1 MNCCTHRARCRAGY
15 YALVYIVLGIL
26 AATPAAAWGPK
37 TQLSIITTALHL
49 LSKDGNIPL
58 DRLERDLQ
66 MGAMIPMES
75 LRETYPSLDLDP
87 VSALEPEV
95 NLLQAVRSDRVDPYF
110 AYRLGVLGKL
120 VTEAT
125 SPMRSVDP
133 TYRNLYFADVDRRIE
148 SVTLKMGPRQ
158 VVDPKAY
165 FPLLIEQANVHNDAI
180 RSDYQAALG
189 FGGLAGSLLAEDASR
204 SVNAVADVW
213 HTILSRR
220 TQMGGVSEKQ
230 LRDYVLAAY
239 AFYIPR
245 KNRAEIEAANARL
258 AALVTRTPEMN
269 IQIGDLYYRAEFY
282 DEAMAA
288 YRDALAAAPDQ
299 RNVIEKM
306 ANYYV
311 ERGAAAL
318 KQRQLEA
325 ALEAF
330 QAALEADPMHPTAER
345 ERLQV
350 AAMIAARDARLA
362 AARAAL
368 DRAKSAQNLAEQEA
382 MKGGYAEAFSRFRQ
396 ATTAYQEVTDEFPAE
411 RQQADRGLNDIR
423 YRMQQ
428 LKEDLMANA
437 RSFSGSGIQLDP
449 VRLARTGAKDI
460 ERQTLRELTQ
470 ASFSGALDQLR
481 ADMQRELA
489 LP

>member
-1 MNCCTHRARCRAGY
+1 MNSRTPRARRGAPY
-15 YALVYIVLGIL
+15 YTLVCAILGIL
-26 AATPAAAWGPK
+26 VTTSAVAWGPK
-37 TQLSIITTALHL
+37 TQLSIVTTALHL

-66 MGAMIPMES
+66 MGAVIPMES
-75 LRETYPSLDLDP
+75 LRNTYPSLDLDP
-87 VSALEPEV
+87 ISALEPEIF
-95 NLLQAVRSDRVDPYF
+95 LLQAVRSDRVDPYF

-120 VTEAT
+120 VAEAT

-148 SVTLKMGPRQ
+148 TVTLKMGPRQ

-180 RSDYQAALG
+180 QRDYQAALG

-204 SVNAVADVW
+204 SVNAIADVW

-230 LRDYVLAAY
+230 RQGYVLDAY

-245 KNRAEIEAANARL
+245 RNPAEIEAADARL
-258 AALVTRTPEMN
+258 ATLAKRTPEMN
-269 IQIGDLYYRAEFY
+269 IQIGDLFYRAEFY
-282 DEAMAA
+282 DHAMAA
-288 YRDALAAAPDQ
+288 YREALAAAPEQ
-299 RNVIEKM
+299 RNVIEKI

-318 KQRQLEA
+318 KQRQLES

-330 QAALEADPMHPTAER
+330 QAALDADPMHPTAER

-350 AAMIAARDARLA
+350 AAMIAAREARLA
-362 AARAAL
+362 AARDAL
-368 DRAKSAQNLAEQEA
+368 ERAKGAQNLAEQEA
-382 MKGGYAEAFSRFRQ
+382 MNGRYAESFSLFRQ
-396 ATTAYQEVTDEFPAE
+396 ATDAYQEVTDEFPTE
-411 RQQADRGLNDIR
+411 RQQSERGLNDVR

-449 VRLARTGAKDI
+449 ARLARTRATDI
-460 ERQTLRELTQ
+460 EQQALRELTQ
-470 ASFSGALDQLR
+470 ASLAAALEQLQ